1 MNVDVLEMALF
12 FFIAFAFTKLVSYLL
27 RKTLQIQKVK
37 KEFFSNN
44 HITSSHKKIDWG
56 LRTIF
61 FIAPFLVLFLTKLQN
76 MELYLTLTFFIFLL
90 TVILD
95 YAVRAYFEWKHTDQP
110 KQAILTLSEM
120 TLFSVAIVIMFT

>member
-1 MNVDVLEMALF
+1 
-12 FFIAFAFTKLVSYLL
+12 
-27 RKTLQIQKVK
+27 
-37 KEFFSNN
+37 
-44 HITSSHKKIDWG
+44 
-56 LRTIF
+56 
-61 FIAPFLVLFLTKLQN
+61 

>member
-44 HITSSHKKIDWG
+44 HITRSHKKIDWG

-61 FIAPFLVLFLTKLQN
+61 FIAPFLVLFLTMLQN

>member
-44 HITSSHKKIDWG
+44 HITRSHKKIDWG

-61 FIAPFLVLFLTKLQN
+61 FIAQFLVLFLTMLQN